1 MKLLRKLLKETDGQG
16 LVEYTLIV
24 FLVAFVFW
32 IAIKNTSAGTAMG
45 DMWSKVSDCVTS
57 PFACGAP

>member
-1 MKLLRKLLKETDGQG
+1 MNVLKKLLKETDGQG

-24 FLVAFVFW
+24 FLVAFMFW
-32 IAIKNTSAGTAMG
+32 VAIKNTGAGAAMG
-45 DMWSKVSDCVTS
+45 DMWSRVSDCVAS